1 MITGAHVIIFSEDAE
16 ADRAFFRD
24 VLGFRSVDAGAGWL
38 IYALPPAE
46 LAVHPS
52 GDSRHELYLMCRDLD
67 ATVSELGRKGASVSD
82 DVTERDW
89 GRMVALTL
97 PGGSSLYLYEPRHAS
112 PLTDDPS
119 G

>member
-1 MITGAHVIIFSEDAE
+1 VASVISGAHVILFSGDAE

-24 VLGFRSVDAGAGWL
+24 VLGFRSVDAGDGWL
-38 IYALPPAE
+38 IFALPPAE

-52 GDSRHELYLMCRDLD
+52 EDSSHELYLMCRDLD
-67 ATVSELGRKGASVSD
+67 ATVAELRRKGAGVSD

-97 PGGSSLYLYEPRHAS
+97 PGGSSLYLYEPRHPS
-112 PLTDDPS
+112 PLTD
-119 G
+119 